1 MKKNTLGWISLL
13 LVVVGGLNWGL
24 VGLFK
29 LDLVAS
35 IFGAWPMVQNAVYIL
50 VGAAAVYELFTALM
64 GSKEAKAEEQP

>member
-1 MKKNTLGWISLL
+1 MKKNALGWISLL
-13 LVVVGGLNWGL
+13 LVVIGGLNWGL

-35 IFGAWPMVQNAVYIL
+35 IFGSWPMVQKLVYIL

-64 GSKEAKAEEQP
+64 GSKEAKAGE